1 MKKKSLPLTKSVLV
15 LLLLA
20 VTAGFDVKGQSGN
33 SGSSQIL
40 YGNMAQNKG
49 ASASSSADAAHSA
62 MYAFDGIQSTRY
74 TSSFNESQWL
84 QADLGQAYLLSSVII
99 MWEKSYGKDFNI
111 LLSNDG
117 TFTDLVSDSI
127 QVRNH
132 IFKVSS
138 SMNIDTLRL
147 KTNRSARYVRMQG
160 LHSATGNG
168 YSIWEMM
175 VMGSASNANLF
186 PVSVTVFTASQA
198 SSANLLDW
206 TTNTEFNNAGFSIE
220 RSNDAIN
227 FSVIGWVSAHNA
239 GSVITRYS
247 FTDKQ
252 AFPGKNYYRLKQ
264 VWLDGK
270 SGYSPVITITI
281 AGSNSINAYPVPVR
295 DRLFVE
301 YKGTAGENLSVALFN
316 ASGVPVFYNKTTMQ
330 TTQQTIVIN
339 RNSNM
344 KTGQYFLKI
353 ISSGNKIYMEKIILE

>member
-1 MKKKSLPLTKSVLV
+1 MKNKSLPLTKSFFV

-20 VTAGFDVKGQSGN
+20 VSAWFDVKGQSGN
-33 SGSSQIL
+33 AGSSQTV

-49 ASASSSADAAHSA
+49 ASASSAADAAHAA
-62 MYAFDGIQSTRY
+62 MYAFDGNLSTRY

-84 QADLGQAYLLSSVII
+84 QVDLGQSYLLSSVII
-99 MWEKSYGKDFNI
+99 IWEKSYGKDFNI
-111 LLSNDG
+111 LFSNDG
-117 TFTDLVSDSI
+117 SFSDLVNDGI

-138 SMNIDTLRL
+138 NLNIDTLYL
-147 KTNRSARYVRMQG
+147 KSSKAARYVRMQG

-168 YSIWEMM
+168 YAIWEMM
-175 VMGSASNANLF
+175 VMGNVSNANLF
-186 PVSVTVFTASQA
+186 PVSVTVFTASKA
-198 SSANLLDW
+198 SNSNLLDW

-227 FSVIGWVSAHNA
+227 FSVIGWVSAYNA
-239 GSVITRYS
+239 GTVITRYS

-270 SGYSPVITITI
+270 AGYSPVITITI
-281 AGSNSINAYPVPVR
+281 AASSGINAYPVPVK
-295 DRLFVE
+295 DRLSVE
-301 YKGTAGENLSVALFN
+301 YKGSTGETLSIALFN
-316 ASGVPVFYNKTTMQ
+316 ATGVPVYYNKTTMQ

-353 ISSGNKIYMEKIILE
+353 TSSSNKIYMEKIIFE

>member
-1 MKKKSLPLTKSVLV
+1 MKRKSLPLTKSVFV
-15 LLLLA
+15 LLLMA
-20 VTAGFDVKGQSGN
+20 VTAGTDVKGQSGN
-33 SGSSQIL
+33 SGTSQTS

-62 MYAFDGIQSTRY
+62 MYAFDGNMSTRY

-84 QADLGQAYLLSSVII
+84 QVDLGQTYLLSSVII
-99 MWEKSYGKDFNI
+99 VWEKSYGKDFNI
-111 LLSNDG
+111 LFSNDG
-117 TFTDLVSDSI
+117 SFTDMMSDSI

-138 SMNIDTLRL
+138 TVNTDTLRL
-147 KTNRSARYVRMQG
+147 KSNKTAHYVRLQG

-168 YSIWEMM
+168 YSVWEMM
-175 VMGSASNANLF
+175 VMGSTSNANLF

-198 SSANLLDW
+198 SSSNLLDW

-220 RSNDAIN
+220 RSSDAVN

-270 SGYSPVITITI
+270 SGYSPVITITT
-281 AGSNSINAYPVPVR
+281 SSTNSVNAYPVPVK
-295 DRLFVE
+295 DRLSVD
-301 YKGTAGENLSVALFN
+301 YKGNAGETLSIALFN
-316 ASGVPVFYNKTTMQ
+316 ASGIPVYFSKTTMQ
-330 TTQQTIVIN
+330 TTQQTILIS
-339 RNSNM
+339 RNSSM

-353 ISSGNKIYMEKIILE
+353 TSTGNKIYMEKIIFE

>member
-1 MKKKSLPLTKSVLV
+1 MKKKSLPLTKSVFV

-20 VTAGFDVKGQSGN
+20 VTARFDVKGQSGN
-33 SGSSQIL
+33 SGSSQTV

-49 ASASSSADAAHSA
+49 ASSSSAADAAHSA
-62 MYAFDGIQSTRY
+62 MYAFDGNQATRY

-84 QADLGQAYLLSSVII
+84 QVDLGQSYLLSSVII

-117 TFTDLVSDSI
+117 TFADMVSDSI

-132 IFKVSS
+132 IFKASS
-138 SMNIDTLRL
+138 SLNIDTVRL
-147 KTNRSARYVRMQG
+147 KSSKTARYVRMQG
-160 LHSATGNG
+160 LHSASGNG

-186 PVSVTVFTASQA
+186 PVSVTVFTASKA
-198 SSANLLDW
+198 SNSNLLDW

-270 SGYSPVITITI
+270 AGYSPVITITI
-281 AGSNSINAYPVPVR
+281 AASNSVNAYPVPVR
-295 DRLFVE
+295 DRLTVE
-301 YKGTAGENLSVALFN
+301 YKGSAGENLSVALFN
-316 ASGVPVFYNKTTMQ
+316 ASGVPVYYNKTTMQ

-353 ISSGNKIYMEKIILE
+353 ISSSNKIYMEKIILE

>member
-1 MKKKSLPLTKSVLV
+1 MKKKSLPLTKSVFV

-20 VTAGFDVKGQSGN
+20 VTARFDVKGQSGN
-33 SGSSQIL
+33 SGSSTV

-49 ASASSSADAAHSA
+49 ASASSAADAAHSA
-62 MYAFDGIQSTRY
+62 MYAFDGLQNTRY

-84 QADLGQAYLLSSVII
+84 QVDLGQPYLLSSII
-99 MWEKSYGKDFNI
+99 ILWEKSYGKDFNI

-117 TFTDLVSDSI
+117 TFTDMAGDSV

-138 SMNIDTLRL
+138 SMNIDTIHL
-147 KTNRSARYVRMQG
+147 KSSKTARYVRMQG
-160 LHSATGNG
+160 LHSASGNG

-175 VMGSASNANLF
+175 VMGSASNVNLF

-198 SSANLLDW
+198 SNSNLLEW

-239 GSVITRYS
+239 GTVITRYS

-252 AFPGKNYYRLKQ
+252 AFPGRNYYRLKQ

-270 SGYSPVITITI
+270 AGYSPVITITI
-281 AGSNSINAYPVPVR
+281 ASVSSVNAYPVPVR
-295 DRLFVE
+295 DRLSID
-301 YKGTAGENLSVALFN
+301 YKGSVGENLSVALFN
-316 ASGVPVFYNKTTMQ
+316 ASGVPVYYNKTTLQ
-330 TTQQTIVIN
+330 TTQQTIVID

>member
-1 MKKKSLPLTKSVLV
+1 M
-15 LLLLA
+15 A
-20 VTAGFDVKGQSGN
+20 VTARYEVNGQ
-33 SGSSQIL
+33 SGSSQTV

-49 ASASSSADAAHSA
+49 ASASSSTDAAHA
-62 MYAFDGIQSTRY
+62 ATYAFDGNQSTRY
-74 TSSFNESQWL
+74 TSSSNESQWL
-84 QADLGQAYLLSSVII
+84 QVDLGQSYLLSSVII

-111 LLSNDG
+111 QFSNNG

-138 SMNIDTLRL
+138 SLNIDTLYL
-147 KTNRSARYVRMQG
+147 KSSRAARYVRMQG

-175 VMGSASNANLF
+175 VMGNASNANLF
-186 PVSVTVFTASQA
+186 PVSVTVFTASLA
-198 SSANLLDW
+198 SNSNLLEW

-227 FSVIGWVSAHNA
+227 FSVIGWVSAYNA

-281 AGSNSINAYPVPVR
+281 AAGNSINAYPVPVK
-295 DRLFVE
+295 DRLSVE
-301 YKGTAGENLSVALFN
+301 YKGSTGENLTIALFN
-316 ASGVPVFYNKTTMQ
+316 ASGVPVYYNKTTLQ
-330 TTQQTIVIN
+330 SSQQTILIT
-339 RNSNM
+339 RNGNM

-353 ISSGNKIYMEKIILE
+353 TSSNNKIYMEKIILE